1 MTTSGQICRRE
12 AVYATRETTLQDTA
26 KLMRHHHVGTIVVI
40 DSTNGKRTPIG
51 MVTDRDIVMVAN
63 AVDLDPNVIT
73 VGDIM
78 ALELVTVRE
87 YEGLLETAEIMRYK
101 RVRQLPVVDREDQLV
116 GIIAMDDLLEALAEQ
131 MTEMVQIMSEGRRR
145 ETQLRQ

>member
-1 MTTSGQICRRE
+1 
-12 AVYATRETTLQDTA
+12 
-26 KLMRHHHVGTIVVI
+26 
-40 DSTNGKRTPIG
+40 